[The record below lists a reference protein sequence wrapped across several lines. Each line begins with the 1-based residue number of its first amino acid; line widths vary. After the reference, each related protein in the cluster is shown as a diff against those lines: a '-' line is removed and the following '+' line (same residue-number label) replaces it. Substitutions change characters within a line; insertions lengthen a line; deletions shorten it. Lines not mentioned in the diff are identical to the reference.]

1 MADHKIPLTPPGPE
15 APVLHTTT
23 QRASSPFY
31 MQRGGAGVAGRVG
44 GVSVGSERTVYVSP
58 APHRTTRQY
67 LASSRPYTYI
77 LNRVESCSR
86 FTYSKTLHFHT
97 VGYAAGGH
105 RLS

>member
-1 MADHKIPLTPPGPE
+1 MADHKIHLTPPGPE

-58 APHRTTRQY
+58 APHR
-67 LASSRPYTYI
+67 
-77 LNRVESCSR
+77 
-86 FTYSKTLHFHT
+86 YSEYFVKLYNQSPF
-97 VGYAAGGH
+97 
-105 RLS
+105 